1 MKATLQST
9 DVCGVHG
16 IFLRSISAER
26 MRYSPGRSEKREARD
41 EKEKASRKG
50 PQRC

>member
-1 MKATLQST
+1 MW
-9 DVCGVHG
+9 DFFG
-16 IFLRSISAER
+16 IISAER

-50 PQRC
+50 TQRC